1 MHAMTPIELLDSA
14 GLKAALGEQAKF
26 LPSKSDRTTAQSLA
40 AWRGELTANQQYLA
54 RQLLSRAAKFRHSG
68 PKDAGD
74 IFNDAGGASGPLYSG
89 PPLSSDE
96 SIAAAT
102 PPQASA
108 APFFTIDNEALEGVV
123 KRILEPGLAQIAQQV
138 DARAAMRQEAF
149 NRSAARVIAE
159 QCISRVLEEMEKRK
173 PREVLV
179 RVTRDEVTRT
189 AKGKTH
195 KQFEHLVRAA
205 SLRLANG
212 YSPGIF
218 LAGEAGSGKTTG
230 AKMLAEVLGLSWHFN
245 GAISFPHEM
254 LGFIDAGGRYHRT
267 PFREAYEF
275 GGVYTFDEVDRS
287 DPVALLGVNP
297 HLANGIATFPDKQV
311 TRHRDC
317 IIVTTANTWGHG
329 ADAQYSGATKLD
341 AAFLSRFPVRISWD
355 IDEDLETEIVGAGAW
370 LDMVRTARQHARS
383 AGLKVMIDT
392 RHALAGAGMLAVGYS
407 LSECAE
413 MTYLAGL
420 KPDQRKLLEAQ

>member
-1 MHAMTPIELLDSA
+1 MHAMTPIELLDST
-14 GLKAALGEQAKF
+14 GLKAALGENAKF
-26 LPSKSDRTTAQSLA
+26 LPSKSDRATAQSLA
-40 AWRGELTANQQYLA
+40 AWRGDLTANQQYLA
-54 RQLLSRAAKFRHSG
+54 RQLLLRAAKFRHSG

-74 IFNDAGGASGPLYSG
+74 IFNDADSAVSRTIS
-89 PPLSSDE
+89 
-96 SIAAAT
+96 T
-102 PPQASA
+102 PPPAPSA
-108 APFFTIDNEALEGVV
+108 PLAIDSEALEGIV

-138 DARAAMRQEAF
+138 DARSAMRQEAF

-159 QCISRVLEEMEKRK
+159 QCVPRVLEEMEKRK

-179 RVTRDEVTRT
+179 RVTRDEVTR
-189 AKGKTH
+189 AASGKTH
-195 KQFEHLVRAA
+195 KMFEHLVRAA

-317 IIVTTANTWGHG
+317 IIVATANTWGHG

-355 IDEDLETEIVGAGAW
+355 IDEVLEAEIVGAGAW
-370 LDMVRTARQHARS
+370 LDMVRTARQRARS

-392 RHALAGAGMLAVGYS
+392 RHALAGAGMLSAGYS

-420 KPDQRKLLEAQ
+420 KPDQKAMLRGQS

>member
-14 GLKAALGEQAKF
+14 GLKSTLSEQAKF

-40 AWRGELTANQQYLA
+40 AWRGELTHNQQYLA
-54 RQLLSRAAKFRHSG
+54 RQLLRRAEKFRASG
-68 PKDAGD
+68 SKDAGD
-74 IFNDAGGASGPLYSG
+74 IFSDAASAHEGSWNE
-89 PPLSSDE
+89 PLSSM
-96 SIAAAT
+96 
-102 PPQASA
+102 PPQAPSA
-108 APFFTIDNEALEGVV
+108 PLAIDNATLEGVV
-123 KRILEPGLAQIAQQV
+123 KRILVPGLAEIAQQV
-138 DARAAMRQEAF
+138 DARATSRQEAF
-149 NRSAARVIAE
+149 QRSAARLIAE
-159 QCISRVLEEMEKRK
+159 QCVNRVLEEMERRK
-173 PREVLV
+173 PREVIV
-179 RVTRDEVTRT
+179 KVTRDEVTRS
-189 AKGKTH
+189 ASGKTH
-195 KQFEHLVRAA
+195 KMFEHLVKAA
-205 SLRLANG
+205 SLRLGNG
-212 YSPGIF
+212 YAPGIF

-297 HLANGIATFPDKQV
+297 HLANGIATFPDKRV

-317 IIVTTANTWGHG
+317 IIVATANTWGHG

-341 AAFLSRFPVRISWD
+341 AAFLSRFPVRIAWD
-355 IDEDLETEIVGAGAW
+355 IDEDLETELVGRGEW
-370 LDMVRTARQHARS
+370 LNMVRNARQKARS

-392 RHALAGAGMLAVGYS
+392 RHALAGAGMLSAGYS

-420 KPDQRKLLEAQ
+420 KPDQKTMLKRQS